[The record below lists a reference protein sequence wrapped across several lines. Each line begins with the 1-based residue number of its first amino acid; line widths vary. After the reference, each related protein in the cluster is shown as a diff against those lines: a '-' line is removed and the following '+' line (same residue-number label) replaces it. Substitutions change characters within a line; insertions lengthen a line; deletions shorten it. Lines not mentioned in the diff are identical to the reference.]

1 MSTSTHWESIYGTK
15 APDAVSWY
23 RPHLDVSLGLI
34 ERAVPDRS
42 ASILDV
48 GGGESTLGEDLI
60 RRGYRHVAVV
70 DISWTALRVSS
81 RRDTPGPVPISRVC
95 ADVTHLPFAP
105 WSFDLWHD
113 RAVFH
118 FLTAPE
124 DRGAYVEQ
132 VTRTVRPGGHV
143 VVSTFG
149 LEGPDCCSGLPVERY
164 DANRLHSQFGG
175 RFRLV
180 ENATEVHITPRGA
193 PQQFVYCYCRVS

>member
-1 MSTSTHWESIYGTK
+1 MSTPTHWESIYGTK

-48 GGGESTLGEDLI
+48 GGGESTLGEDLV
-60 RRGYRHVAVV
+60 RGGYRHVAVV

-81 RRDTPGPVPISRVC
+81 QRDTSGRAPIGWVC
-95 ADVTHLPFAP
+95 ADVTRLPFAQA
-105 WSFDLWHD
+105 SFDVWHD

-124 DRGAYVEQ
+124 DRSAYVEQ
-132 VTRTVRPGGHV
+132 VVRTVRPGGHV
-143 VVSTFG
+143 IVSTFG
-149 LEGPDCCSGLPVERY
+149 PEGPERCSGLPVVRY
-164 DANRLHSQFGG
+164 DADRLHAQFGG
-175 RFRLV
+175 RFQLV
-180 ENATEVHITPRGA
+180 ERATEAHVTPWGA
-193 PQQFVYCYCRVS
+193 PQQFIYCYCRIS